1 MDSSLTALLAITL
14 GSLVWLH
21 LVVMRIK
28 AAEKAAEPE
37 PGAVPEAV

>member
-1 MDSSLTALLAITL
+1 V

-28 AAEKAAEPE
+28 AAERVAAPAAAEPL
-37 PGAVPEAV
+37 AA